1 MFFFKPSF
9 TSSSSASHFS
19 KGGFRKGE
27 VGHKRSGGGGGHI
40 RLLEAADT
48 TPSTTPAERKI
59 IAEHSNLGPKG
70 YTISKEVLA
79 GNSELAFLYKELVC
93 KPEVNN
99 MMGGGGGGGCGG
111 GGGSGGG
118 SGGGG
123 GGGCAEVGFP
133 VYREN
138 EKKIYVPRFFGI
150 ERYGPPGK
158 SSLSRGADVSLQFA
172 KELRDYQQ
180 EIVDVYLR
188 HVGCG
193 GSLLCDPK
201 TTHGDESGGGGGG
214 GGILEVP
221 CGKGKT
227 VMALKILAVLGKK
240 TIILVHK
247 EFLMNQWIERIEEFL
262 PGTRVGKIQGNEYD
276 VQDKDVVLAMIQTIY
291 DKDHFDYSSFG
302 LTIVDEVHRIGSE
315 QFSRSLLKVITWYML
330 GISATV
336 ERKDKLSKLLYMFI
350 GPKVYSEKRSG
361 DAGDNVCVR
370 AVFYQHQDPE
380 FNESLHDFRGNPQFS
395 RMISKLCE
403 FQPRTKFVV
412 RLLMDLLVEN
422 PTSQMI
428 VLAQHRN
435 ILEFVHADLAAAAG
449 EEAGFYVGG
458 MKHKDLQE
466 SENRRVVLATY
477 AMASEGL
484 DIKSLTTLVMI
495 TPKTDIIQSVG
506 RILRTKHENP
516 VIVDIVDAHD
526 VFKNQWNKR
535 KAFYKQCKYRI
546 VSVGSD
552 EYKNMQ
558 ISFPHPPPPLLLKNK
573 QPVKKTSTIV

>member
-9 TSSSSASHFS
+9 TSSASSSNFS
-19 KGGFRKGE
+19 KSR
-27 VGHKRSGGGGGHI
+27 VRGGGGRGVGVV
-40 RLLEAADT
+40 EQKSNKFAADVADT
-48 TPSTTPAERKI
+48 TPSTTLAEREN
-59 IAEHSNLGPKG
+59 IAEHSTLGIKG
-70 YTISKEVLA
+70 YTIPKTALV
-79 GNSELAFLYKELVC
+79 GTPELAFLYKELVC
-93 KPEVNN
+93 KPEVSN
-99 MMGGGGGGGCGG
+99 MMGGGGGGGSGGGYSGGGCGG
-111 GGGSGGG
+111 GGGSP
-118 SGGGG
+118 
-123 GGGCAEVGFP
+123 ETGFP

-150 ERYGPPGK
+150 ERYGPPAK
-158 SSLSRGADVSLQFA
+158 FTLSRGADVSLQFA
-172 KELRDYQQ
+172 KGLRDYQQ
-180 EIVDVYLR
+180 DIVDVYLR
-188 HVGCG
+188 HVGCDG
-193 GSLLCDPK
+193 V
-201 TTHGDESGGGGGG
+201 GGGGG

-370 AVFYQHQDPE
+370 AVFYNHQDPE
-380 FNESLHDFRGNPQFS
+380 FNESFHDFRGNPQYS
-395 RMISKLCE
+395 KMVSKLCE

-412 RLLMDLLVEN
+412 RLLMDLLIEN
-422 PTSQMI
+422 PSSQMI
-428 VLAQHRN
+428 VLAQYRN
-435 ILEFVHADLAAAAG
+435 ILEFVHADLAAAG

-458 MKHKDLQE
+458 MKHRDLLE
-466 SENRRVVLATY
+466 SEKKRVVLATY

-546 VSVGSD
+546 SSVGSED
-552 EYKNMQ
+552 YKNMHV
-558 ISFPHPPPPLLLKNK
+558 SFPLQQPPLPATPLKAK
-573 QPVKKTSTIV
+573 QPVKKTATTLL